1 MCNEIYTRANGSWAI
16 SAHIYVP
23 AQGGGVGRGGV
34 TFTSNEIVGVNGVL
48 QFSQVD
54 LSPL

>member
-23 AQGGGVGRGGV
+23 AQGGVGRGGV

-54 LSPL
+54 FSPL